1 MHPVRYYSLFF
12 LLGSL
17 WLASQSARAQAS
29 EGWKLEKDKDQI
41 QVYSRHVGSNKIAE
55 LKVECVIPGT
65 RHQLVALLSDVANY
79 PQVIYGTRQASLLK
93 RSSET
98 QFSYYIVNKLPWPVK
113 DRDMAVQLNFAWEPA
128 VKTLR
133 IQANRLPNQVPP
145 NPDLIRIADFAANWH
160 VRSVN
165 EHTLKITY
173 TCRIDPGGSIPP
185 KVENF
190 AASTGAYNSFVLIR
204 DNLSNPRY
212 QGKTFA
218 FMH

>member
-1 MHPVRYYSLFF
+1 MHPVRYCFFF
-12 LLGSL
+12 LLSSY
-17 WLASQSARAQAS
+17 WLAGQPARAQAS

-79 PQVIYGTRQASLLK
+79 PEVIYGTKRANLLK

-98 QFSYYIVNKLPWPVK
+98 QFTYYIINKLPWPVK
-113 DRDMAVQLNFAWEPA
+113 DRDMAVLLNFAYEPA
-128 VKTLR
+128 GKILH
-133 IQANRLPNQVPP
+133 IQANRVPNLVPT
-145 NPDLIRIADFAANWH
+145 NPDMVRIADFAASWV

-173 TCRIDPGGSIPP
+173 TCRIDPGGSIPA

-204 DNLSNPRY
+204 DNLSLPRY
-212 QGKTFA
+212 QGKRFA
-218 FMH
+218 FIQ